1 MKRFI
6 VFLTV
11 AVLLTAGWFLY
22 GSVTEDSPV
31 AEVPT
36 PTLPAPPVTPV
47 TPPVAPIVP
56 PTLPAPV
63 IPPNFIVP
71 DEVWK
76 SASHLLSTEGKE
88 LRGGVQFTEVPIGMK
103 LYAPVDGWHVSI
115 GEMLF
120 EGASFMGV
128 TLTPNPNPEG
138 DRALWLIA
146 RWIEVTNFNP
156 KKGEAFAEIRE
167 ALPFPSHFDRR
178 GVLVVSVD
186 AIWGE
191 QSDQTITDPR
201 TYLWALIQAAL
212 PTK

>member
-1 MKRFI
+1 MKTMKNKWIFIGISVIFIMVVGVI
-6 VFLTV
+6 VFLHFTAPEILTKTPLELITGRVIQNGAKDTV
-11 AVLLTAGWFLY
+11 
-22 GSVTEDSPV
+22 S
-31 AEVPT
+31 T
-36 PTLPAPPVTPV
+36 PTRPVSV
-47 TPPVAPIVP
+47 
-56 PTLPAPV
+56 
-63 IPPNFIVP
+63 PPNFIVP

-201 TYLWALIQAAL
+201 IYLKTAIEN
-212 PTK
+212 TN

>member
-1 MKRFI
+1 MKNKWIFIGIGLLLIMVVGVI
-6 VFLTV
+6 VFLYFTAPEILTKTPLELITGRAIQNGAKDTV
-11 AVLLTAGWFLY
+11 
-22 GSVTEDSPV
+22 S
-31 AEVPT
+31 T
-36 PTLPAPPVTPV
+36 PTRPVSV
-47 TPPVAPIVP
+47 
-56 PTLPAPV
+56 
-63 IPPNFIVP
+63 PPNFIVP

-201 TYLWALIQAAL
+201 IYLKTAIEN
-212 PTK
+212 TN